1 MKLLFPNN
9 IYARLFTENLP
20 DELKKGIVFLPSSSI
35 TNELKKDSDAV
46 GLITPTDILNAPQIF
61 ISSKAGISFEGIL
74 SNSYIYFMPDQKDFS
89 SLSLLGDISTLEV
102 ILSKIF
108 FKENYDTDIQVEI
121 SSDISKSKDKNLLV
135 AGDMNFNTLNF
146 DKGLS
151 FAEELVD
158 MFSLPYVNFVLASF
172 NSNMIDEVNSAASGI
187 SKKIY
192 NSVEQDNF
200 GSGINKKSKEYIK
213 ENIGSLIYEFENQD
227 IDDIHQLLHLPYFYG
242 IIQDIVEPKFV

>member
-9 IYARLFTENLP
+9 IYARLFADNLP
-20 DELKKGIVFLPSSSI
+20 EPLKKEVSFLPSSSI
-35 TNELKKDSDAV
+35 TNELKNDRDAV
-46 GLITPTDILNAPQIF
+46 GLITPTDILNAPEIF

-74 SNSYIYFMPDQKDFS
+74 SNSYIYFLPSQKDFS
-89 SLSLLGDISTLEV
+89 ALSLLGDISTIDV

-108 FKENYDTDIQVEI
+108 FKENYNTDIQVEI
-121 SSDISKSKDKNLLV
+121 LSDINKGKDKNLLV
-135 AGDMNFNTLNF
+135 AGDLNFSSFDF

-172 NSNMIDEVNSAASGI
+172 NSKMIEDINSAAAGI

-192 NSVEQDNF
+192 DSVEQDNF
-200 GSGINKKSKEYIK
+200 GSGINIKSKEYIK
-213 ENIGSLIYEFENQD
+213 ENIGSLVYEFESQD
-227 IDDIHQLLHLPYFYG
+227 IDDVHQLLHLPYFYG
-242 IIQDIVEPKFV
+242 IIQDIVEPKFI